1 MNTINRFDEEVLTMN
16 NYNVSIIY
24 NKIKDIPELKSNL
37 NNEEKSIKGMYS
49 FIFNKAKTMA
59 VNNVAMVKDQI
70 VFNWA
75 VEYFKKTNEELGI
88 KVTVS
93 QEANTEKDS
102 DKKASI
108 NEETENSQISLF
120 QEV

>member
-49 FIFNKAKTMA
+49 FIYNKAKTMA
-59 VNNVAMVKDQI
+59 VNNIAMVKDQI

-108 NEETENSQISLF
+108 NKEIENSQISLF